1 LRVVFDTNIIVSAV
15 ILPEGSADAAMHR
28 VIERRDTL
36 VISKAI
42 IAELLG
48 VLAKKFARD
57 ADELAHLA
65 VFLGEIAEIVE
76 PRRKLSILADKPD
89 NRILECA
96 TAGRAELI
104 VTGDRAMLKLRH
116 FENVKIVALRAYLDR
131 D

>member
-1 LRVVFDTNIIVSAV
+1 LRVVFDTNIIVSAIV
-15 ILPEGSADAAMHR
+15 LPEGNADAAMRR

-48 VLAKKFARD
+48 VLARKFARD
-57 ADELAHLA
+57 AEELAHLA

-76 PRRKLSILADKPD
+76 PRRKISILADKPD

-96 TAGRAELI
+96 TAGRAEGI
-104 VTGDRAMLKLRH
+104 VTGDGRC
-116 FENVKIVALRAYLDR
+116 
-131 D
+131 